1 MQLLGGA
8 LAMSP
13 CRTTDTSQLFKLS
26 PVAKN
31 FDNLQ
36 FLTYLI
42 VKGRSY
48 DPVSCAFISRRSL
61 EVFHLGRDFD
71 HSTSWKVSQGS
82 KLKIWLY
89 FF

>member
-1 MQLLGGA
+1 MKGPLYELIRGAVVLQLLGGA

-13 CRTTDTSQLFKLS
+13 CRTTDTSQLFKLA
-26 PVAKN
+26 PVANN

-48 DPVSCAFISRRSL
+48 DPVSFAFISRRFPR
-61 EVFHLGRDFD
+61 VFHLGRDF
-71 HSTSWKVSQGS
+71 
-82 KLKIWLY
+82 
-89 FF
+89 

>member
-26 PVAKN
+26 PDAKN

-36 FLTYLI
+36 FLTYFM

-48 DPVSCAFISRRSL
+48 DPVSCAFLLKRSL
-61 EVFHLGRDFD
+61 RAVHLGRGFRPLN
-71 HSTSWKVSQGS
+71 
-82 KLKIWLY
+82 KLESFTGL
-89 FF
+89 